1 VSDPREHDPVEETLA
16 EQEAEAGAGAPAEA
30 GATGASDAG
39 ATPADAAAEEAP
51 AGEAPAGEAPAG
63 DAPGGEE
70 AVEHDIEDLVSQARA
85 ERDEYLDLAQRTKAD
100 FDNYRRRMT
109 AETASAAARGRLEVV
124 PGLIE
129 ALDNIERV
137 LDSEGVGAAEALDG
151 RFPDGAAVSLQ
162 GVIVAYRDLHSTLR
176 RINVEAYDPKGE
188 AFDPHLHEALQAVPA
203 DGVDSGVVVEVMQRG
218 YRSEDHVIRPA
229 RVVVSQ

>member
-1 VSDPREHDPVEETLA
+1 VSDAREQDPVEETIA
-16 EQEAEAGAGAPAEA
+16 EQAAEAGALAPAEEA
-30 GATGASDAG
+30 ATAEDAE
-39 ATPADAAAEEAP
+39 AVAADEEAI
-51 AGEAPAGEAPAG
+51 
-63 DAPGGEE
+63 
-70 AVEHDIEDLVSQARA
+70 EHDIEDLVSQARA

-100 FDNYRRRMT
+100 FDNYRRRMA

-137 LDSEGVGAAEALDG
+137 LDSEGVVPAEALDG
-151 RFPDGAAVSLQ
+151 GFPDGAAISLQ

-176 RINVEAYDPKGE
+176 RINVEAYDPQGQ

-218 YRSEDHVIRPA
+218 YRSEDQVIRPA

>member
-1 VSDPREHDPVEETLA
+1 MSDAREQDPVEETLA
-16 EQEAEAGAGAPAEA
+16 EQAAGAGATAPAEA
-30 GATGASDAG
+30 AATAQD
-39 ATPADAAAEEAP
+39 
-51 AGEAPAGEAPAG
+51 GEAATA
-63 DAPGGEE
+63 DEE

-100 FDNYRRRMT
+100 FDNYRRRMA
-109 AETASAAARGRLEVV
+109 AETASAAAKGRLEVV

-137 LDSEGVGAAEALDG
+137 LDSEGVVPAQALDG
-151 RFPDGAAVSLQ
+151 GFPDGAAVSLQ

-176 RINVEAYDPKGE
+176 GIKVEAYDPKGE

-203 DGVDSGVVVEVMQRG
+203 DGVESGVVVEVMQRG
-218 YRSEDHVIRPA
+218 YRTDDQVIRPA